1 MARAVFADADW
12 GGATDM
18 MPFID
23 LQAQRAR
30 LGESIDSA
38 LSKVLAHGKFI
49 LGPEV
54 QELEQQLSDFCG
66 ARHAVT
72 CANGTDAISLALM
85 AEGIGAGDTVFV
97 PDFTFIATAE
107 APAQLGAT
115 PYLVDVREDSFNIDP
130 DSLAAGIADA
140 RAQGLKPR
148 AVIAVDLFGMA
159 ADYDALRAVA
169 DRENLVLI
177 ADAAQAFGGDYF
189 GRKIGALADYTTV
202 SFFPAKPLGCYG
214 DGGAVMTEDDA
225 TAERLR
231 SLRMHGKGAD
241 KYDNIRVGMN
251 SRLDTLQAAILLEKL
266 TIFADELDKRDI
278 VAGRYAD
285 GLSDVVRTPTVPQG
299 YRSAWAQ
306 YTVIVEDRAKV
317 QAACAENGIPTA
329 VYYAIPL
336 SRQDGYSDYPATP
349 GGNPVAGRLA
359 GQVLSLPMHP
369 YLGTD
374 DQAKIINTVR
384 AALAP

>member
-1 MARAVFADADW
+1 
-12 GGATDM
+12 M

-23 LQAQRAR
+23 IQAQRAR
-30 LGESIDSA
+30 LGDRIDSA
-38 LSKVLAHGKFI
+38 LSKVMAHGKFI

-54 QELEQQLSDFCG
+54 QELEQQLSAFCG
-66 ARHAVT
+66 ARHTVT
-72 CANGTDAISLALM
+72 CANGTDAITLALM

-140 RAQGLKPR
+140 RARGLKPR
-148 AVIAVDLFGMA
+148 AVIAVDLFGLA
-159 ADYDALRAVA
+159 ADYDALRAVTE
-169 DRENLVLI
+169 RENLVLI
-177 ADAAQAFGGDYF
+177 ADAAQAFGGGYF
-189 GRKIGALADYTTV
+189 GRKIGVLADYTTV

-214 DGGAVMTEDDA
+214 DGGAVITDDDA
-225 TAERLR
+225 AADRLR

-241 KYDNIRVGMN
+241 KYDNIRIGVN

-266 TIFADELDKRDI
+266 TIFADELEERDI
-278 VAGRYAD
+278 VAARYAD
-285 GLSDVVRTPTVPQG
+285 GLSDVVRTPMVPQG

-306 YTVIVEDRAKV
+306 YTIITGRRDKV
-317 QAACAENGIPTA
+317 QSTCAENGVPTA

-336 SRQDGYSDYPATP
+336 SRQDGYSDYPAVP
-349 GGNPVAGRLA
+349 GGNPAADRLA
-359 GQVLSLPMHP
+359 GQVVSLPMHP
-369 YLGTD
+369 YLGTE
-374 DQAKIINTVR
+374 DQVKIIDTVR
-384 AALAP
+384 AAVAS

>member
-1 MARAVFADADW
+1 MI
-12 GGATDM
+12 
-18 MPFID
+18 PFID
-23 LQAQRAR
+23 IQAQRAR
-30 LGESIDSA
+30 LGDRIDSA
-38 LSKVLAHGKFI
+38 LSKVMAHGKFI

-54 QELEQQLSDFCG
+54 QELEQQLSAFCG
-66 ARHAVT
+66 ARHTVT
-72 CANGTDAISLALM
+72 CANGTDAITLVLM

-140 RAQGLKPR
+140 RARGLHPR

-159 ADYDALRAVA
+159 ADYDALRAVTE
-169 DRENLVLI
+169 RENLVLI

-189 GRKIGALADYTTV
+189 GRKIGVLADYTTV

-214 DGGAVMTEDDA
+214 DGGAVITDDDA
-225 TAERLR
+225 AADRLR
-231 SLRMHGKGAD
+231 SLRMHGKGTD
-241 KYDNIRVGMN
+241 KYDNIRIGVN

-266 TIFADELDKRDI
+266 TIFADELDRRDI

-285 GLSDVVRTPTVPQG
+285 GLSDVVRTPVVPQG

-306 YTVIVEDRAKV
+306 YTVITEQRENV
-317 QAACAENGIPTA
+317 QSACTDNGIPTA

-336 SRQDGYSDYPATP
+336 SRQNGYSDYPAAP

-359 GQVLSLPMHP
+359 GQVVSLPMHP
-369 YLGTD
+369 YLETD
-374 DQAKIINTVR
+374 DQAKIIDTVR
-384 AALAP
+384 AAIAS